1 MNKLRVGTVFIPV
14 LNLESSITWYTEC
27 FGLELVDN
35 WGAGASFKFPS
46 GEALVALI
54 QVSEIQPLHFSTG
67 DNQVD
72 NVYFHF
78 ETDDLDKIKAHLRG
92 NNIKIMKQEDHGLM
106 NEIYIID
113 PSGNQIAIFCEK
125 ETSPFYKHATNK
137 ISW

>member
-1 MNKLRVGTVFIPV
+1 MKLRVGAVFIPV
-14 LNLESSITWYTEC
+14 LNLEQSISWYTDC

-35 WGAGASFKFPS
+35 WGVGASFKFPS

-54 QVSEIQPLHFSTG
+54 QVREIQPLHFSTG
-67 DNQVD
+67 DNQID

-78 ETDDLDKIKAHLRG
+78 ETDDLDKMKIHLRE
-92 NNIKIMKQEDHGLM
+92 NNISIMKHEDHGVM

-113 PSGNQIAIFCEK
+113 PSGNQIVIFCEK
-125 ETSPFYKHATNK
+125 ETSPFYRHATNK